1 MKLLKLLI
9 PFLLFYALLLPSC
22 KPDEDICNDPYNSD
36 CPNYDP
42 CLLETEADASFR
54 LEVRLIKNTSFF
66 GDTTVWYPVED
77 TFFALSHGT
86 RLYFKAN
93 SSKMDS
99 YAWTIGGDPRT
110 FTDSVFYLVFTPEE
124 GQVGYV
130 TAQLRVANDTLG
142 DCLATSEQ
150 WDTFSRTFY
159 IKDCSPIPGE
169 ENSYPMNGTF
179 RGYVDGDS
187 TEMDDMEIYLPGG
200 SIYSFPGV
208 DFGLVPAIIAPKEMW
223 IFPDGSPRGYA
234 KLQEDYKTLIMD
246 YEVRQDDGSWESHQ
260 FVGERVE

>member
-1 MKLLKLLI
+1 MKLLKLFI
-9 PFLLFYALLLPSC
+9 PSLLFYALLLPSC

-42 CLLETEADASFR
+42 CLLEAEADASFR
-54 LEVRLIKNTSFF
+54 LEVRLIKNSSFF
-66 GDTTVWYPVED
+66 GYEPVWYPVED
-77 TFFALSHGT
+77 TFFALNHGA

-93 SSKMDS
+93 SPKMDA

-110 FTDSVFYLVFTPEE
+110 FTDSVFFLVFTPDE

-142 DCLATSEQ
+142 NCLATSEQ
-150 WDTFSRTFY
+150 RDTTFKTFY
-159 IKDCSPIPGE
+159 IKGCSIAPGAE
-169 ENSYPMNGTF
+169 SPYPMNGVF

-187 TEMDDMEIYLPGG
+187 SETHDINVDVLGAG
-200 SIYSFPGV
+200 IYSFPGV
-208 DFGLVPAIIAPKEMW
+208 DFGLVPIIVAPKEMW
-223 IFPDGSPRGYA
+223 IYPDGSPRGYA